1 MLCVSCYYHP
11 FPACGCVAVY
21 DGCVA
26 RRGEAG
32 HAWRAGAGPG
42 HQRLGPAPA
51 PGAATVGWRPG
62 RGTGGS
68 GLSHSGLESQSA
80 TSPGTRRTSGGQE
93 DTQEDTSSLNIRIK
107 TWSRCNGTTH

>member
-1 MLCVSCYYHP
+1 M
-11 FPACGCVAVY
+11 Y

-32 HAWRAGAGPG
+32 HAWRAQAGPVSRELG
-42 HQRLGPAPA
+42 PGPAPGQLQLA
-51 PGAATVGWRPG
+51 GGLG
-62 RGTGGS
+62 RGTGSS

-93 DTQEDTSSLNIRIK
+93 DTEEDTSSL
-107 TWSRCNGTTH
+107 SRSGSRHGHAVTVQHTDT